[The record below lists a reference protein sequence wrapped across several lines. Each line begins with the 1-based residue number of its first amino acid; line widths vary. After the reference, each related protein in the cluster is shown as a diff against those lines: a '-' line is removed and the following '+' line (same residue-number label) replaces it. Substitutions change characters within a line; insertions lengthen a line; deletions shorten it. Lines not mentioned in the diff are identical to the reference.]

1 MGYLYNDM
9 VCNKCINI
17 FNKEKMMIVKQFNK
31 ELLTVKELKE
41 FMTLNGLSVNE
52 LAEILGVT
60 PQAVMLWLSGS
71 RTFNLTNSRIIRMFI
86 KYPKMFQ
93 EFGYL

>member
-1 MGYLYNDM
+1 
-9 VCNKCINI
+9 
-17 FNKEKMMIVKQFNK
+17 MIVKQFNK

>member
-1 MGYLYNDM
+1 MRLKLYN
-9 VCNKCINI
+9 
-17 FNKEKMMIVKQFNK
+17 KEFITIK
-31 ELLTVKELKE
+31 ELRD

-71 RTFNLTNSRIIRMFI
+71 RGFNLTNSRIIRMFI

-93 EFGYL
+93 EFAYL